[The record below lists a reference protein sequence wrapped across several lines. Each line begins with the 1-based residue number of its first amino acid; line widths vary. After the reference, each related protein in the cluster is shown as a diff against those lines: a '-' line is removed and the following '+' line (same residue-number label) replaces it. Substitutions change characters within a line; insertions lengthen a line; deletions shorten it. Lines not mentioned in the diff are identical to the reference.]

1 MVLCILPCELFEKT
15 GGLGMAGKPRFI
27 VRLPVEER
35 KSLERMV
42 SSGRDAARKLL
53 RARILLKADVSTGEI
68 RWSDEEIAE
77 ALETSYLTVYRV
89 RKQWVEEGMEAVL
102 SRRKPNGRQY
112 RKLDG
117 AQEARLIALACSPPP
132 EGRTRW
138 TMQLLADKL
147 VELKIVDGIS
157 DDTVHRTLKKTI
169 SSRG

>member
-1 MVLCILPCELFEKT
+1 
-15 GGLGMAGKPRFI
+15 MAGKPQFV

-35 KSLERMV
+35 ASLERMV

-53 RARILLKADVSTGEI
+53 RARILLKADISNKETG
-68 RWSDEEIAE
+68 WTDEEIAE
-77 ALETSYLTVYRV
+77 ALETSKLTVYRV
-89 RKQWVEEGMEAVL
+89 RKQWVEEGLEAVL
-102 SRRKPNGRQY
+102 SRRKPSGRQY

-138 TMQLLADKL
+138 TMQLLADRL
-147 VELKIVDGIS
+147 VELKIVDEIS
-157 DDTVHRTLKKTI
+157 DDTVHRTLKKTT

>member
-1 MVLCILPCELFEKT
+1 
-15 GGLGMAGKPRFI
+15 MAGKPRFV
-27 VRLPVEER
+27 VRLSVKER
-35 KSLERMV
+35 TSLERMV

-53 RARILLKADVSTGEI
+53 RARILLKADVANGDMP
-68 RWSDEEIAE
+68 WADERIAE
-77 ALETSYLTVYRV
+77 ALETSELTVYRV
-89 RKQWVEEGMEAVL
+89 RKQWVEEGLEAVL
-102 SRRKPNGRQY
+102 SRRKPSGRQY

-138 TMQLLADKL
+138 TMQLLANRL

>member
-1 MVLCILPCELFEKT
+1 
-15 GGLGMAGKPRFI
+15 MAGKPRFV
-27 VRLPVEER
+27 VRLPVQER
-35 KSLERMV
+35 ASLERMV

-53 RARILLKADVSTGEI
+53 RARILLKADVSNGEK
-68 RWSDEEIAE
+68 WWADEDIAA
-77 ALETSYLTVYRV
+77 ALETSELTVYRV
-89 RKQWVEEGMEAVL
+89 RKQWVEEGLEAVL
-102 SRRKPNGRQY
+102 SRRKPSGRQY

-132 EGRTRW
+132 EGRARW
-138 TMQLLADKL
+138 TMQLLADRL